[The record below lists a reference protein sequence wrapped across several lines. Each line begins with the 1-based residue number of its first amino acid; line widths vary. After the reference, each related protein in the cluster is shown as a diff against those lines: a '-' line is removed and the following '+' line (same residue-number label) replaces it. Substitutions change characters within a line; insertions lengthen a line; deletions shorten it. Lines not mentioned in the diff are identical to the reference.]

1 MSTTHTTDR
10 FESDPLEYQPL
21 DQAQYH
27 TDASPR
33 ERIERRVAER
43 ARARRRRTAL
53 GVAAGATIAVIAAGM
68 TWLVLGAASAS
79 GTTQPSA
86 AAVQPTS
93 TSTDV
98 SVSSTQGYQHGAW
111 VATLQRDLAQ
121 LNYYQ
126 GPIDGIYGAAAT
138 SAVEA
143 FQSANGLTVDGI
155 AGPQTMA
162 AINAQLASGDN
173 HIGPSQPE
181 TAPMANVTPANP
193 PMANLTPATQNG
205 GSSSQPSG
213 GTSTTG
219 SGAGAN
225 GATSNP
231 V

>member
-1 MSTTHTTDR
+1 M
-10 FESDPLEYQPL
+10 
-21 DQAQYH
+21 
-27 TDASPR
+27 
-33 ERIERRVAER
+33 
-43 ARARRRRTAL
+43 
-53 GVAAGATIAVIAAGM
+53 
-68 TWLVLGAASAS
+68 LVLGTTSAS
-79 GTTQPSA
+79 GTVQPSA
-86 AAVQPTS
+86 AAVQPAAAS
-93 TSTDV
+93 TNV

-126 GPIDGIYGAAAT
+126 GPIDGIYGPATT

-193 PMANLTPATQNG
+193 PMANVTPANPPMANLTPATQNG